1 MPSDVTHSPKTSEA
15 SRRALALIVDGTVS
29 SRADLRTQL
38 GISASTASSLVRRL
52 LDTGVI
58 EEVVDGPS
66 TGGRRP
72 ARLQVIQND
81 AAWLVA
87 ELGGGHLR
95 LGVSTAQSTLLRV
108 RECRLDIADGPA
120 ATFTALRENWEQ
132 LLEDLP
138 ELQILSAAIAL
149 PGPVSAQTNELI
161 APARMPGWHGV
172 RIVDELQE
180 ALNIPVH
187 VENDARAAALGEF
200 IARQESIPDLIY
212 VKAGTGIGA
221 GLISRG
227 QLIHGGSGVAGDI
240 THVPVPG
247 AEGRQCSCGR
257 TGCLETVA
265 SGAAIRRELVDQELE
280 VSSIRDVIDLAV
292 TFQPAATTAVRRS
305 GKQLGTALSSLV
317 NFLNP
322 SAVIIGGALSGVDA
336 YVAAVRSA
344 IYDSSL
350 AMTTQHL
357 LIETTTAGSD
367 AALIGL
373 TRIAR
378 RSAPLPVPHDSATR
392 SASAPPST
400 IHRPAGG
407 TPT

>member
-1 MPSDVTHSPKTSEA
+1 MSIDTPQTPRMSETA
-15 SRRALALIVDGTVS
+15 RRALALIVDGTVR
-29 SRADLRTQL
+29 SRAELRAEL

-52 LDTGVI
+52 LDVGAI

-72 ARLQVIQND
+72 ARLQVVQND

-95 LGVSTAQSTLLRV
+95 LGISTAQESLVQVQETQ
-108 RECRLDIADGPA
+108 LDIADGPA
-120 ATFTALRENWEQ
+120 ATIATLREGWAALVEG
-132 LLEDLP
+132 LP
-138 ELQILSAAIAL
+138 GLQVLSAAIAL
-149 PGPVSAQTNELI
+149 PGPVSALTGELI
-161 APARMPGWHGV
+161 APARMPGWHGTHV
-172 RIVDELQE
+172 MEELQD
-180 ALNIPVH
+180 ALGIPVQ

-200 IARQESIPDLIY
+200 VARHESPSDLIY

-221 GLISRG
+221 GFISRG
-227 QLIHGGSGVAGDI
+227 QLVHGGSGVAGDI

-247 AEGRQCSCGR
+247 GEGRRCSCGR

-265 SGAAIRRELVDQELE
+265 SGAAIRRELVEQGLT
-280 VSSIRDVIDLAV
+280 VSSISDVTDFAM
-292 TFQPAATTAVRRS
+292 TFQPEATTAVRRS

-350 AMTTQHL
+350 AMTTQQL
-357 LIETTTAGSD
+357 LIETTAAGSD

-378 RSAPLPVPHDSATR
+378 RSAPLPVPH
-392 SASAPPST
+392 APT
-400 IHRPAGG
+400 
-407 TPT
+407 T

>member
-1 MPSDVTHSPKTSEA
+1 MSSDAAHSPRTSEA

-29 SRADLRTQL
+29 SRAELRAQL
-38 GISASTASSLVRRL
+38 GISASSASSLVRRL
-52 LDTGVI
+52 LDAGAI
-58 EEVVDGPS
+58 EEVADGPS

-95 LGVSTAQSTLLRV
+95 LGISTAKESLLQV
-108 RECRLDIADGPA
+108 RESRLDIADGPA
-120 ATFTALRENWEQ
+120 ATFAALRDD
-132 LLEDLP
+132 LAALVEDLP
-138 ELQILSAAIAL
+138 ELRILSAAIAL
-149 PGPVSAQTNELI
+149 PGPVSALTGELI
-161 APARMPGWHGV
+161 TPARMPGWHGTH
-172 RIVDELQE
+172 IVDELQE
-180 ALNIPVH
+180 ALGIPVQ

-200 IARQESIPDLIY
+200 IARNESIPDLIY

-221 GLISRG
+221 GLISGG
-227 QLIHGGSGVAGDI
+227 QLVHGGSGVAGDI
-240 THVPVPG
+240 THVPAPG

-265 SGAAIRRELVDQELE
+265 SGAAIRRELIDQGLE
-280 VSSIRDVIDLAV
+280 VSSIGDVADFAM
-292 TFQPAATTAVRRS
+292 TFQPEAATAVRRS

-350 AMTTQHL
+350 AMTTQQL
-357 LIETTTAGSD
+357 LIETTRAGSD

-378 RSAPLPVPHDSATR
+378 RSAPLPMPR
-392 SASAPPST
+392 SST
-400 IHRPAGG
+400 P
-407 TPT
+407 

>member
-1 MPSDVTHSPKTSEA
+1 MPPDTPPSPRTSENA
-15 SRRALALIVDGTVS
+15 RRALALIVDGTVS
-29 SRADLRTQL
+29 SRAELRAHL

-52 LDTGVI
+52 LETGAI
-58 EEVVDGPS
+58 EEIADGPS
-66 TGGRRP
+66 TGGRRA
-72 ARLQVIQND
+72 ARLTVIRND

-95 LGVSTAQSTLLRV
+95 LGISTAQESLLRV
-108 RECRLDIADGPA
+108 SETRVDISDGPA
-120 ATFTALRENWEQ
+120 ATVHALRESLDALVQ
-132 LLEDLP
+132 DLP
-138 ELQILSAAIAL
+138 ELRLLSAAIAL
-149 PGPVSAQTNELI
+149 PGPVSSLTGELI
-161 APARMPGWHGV
+161 APARMPGWHGTDV
-172 RIVDELQE
+172 VGEFEE
-180 ALNIPVH
+180 ALGIPVQ

-200 IARQESIPDLIY
+200 IARDESLRELIY

-227 QLIHGGSGVAGDI
+227 QLVHGGSGVAGDI

-265 SGAAIRRELVDQELE
+265 SGFAIRRELVEQGLDI
-280 VSSIRDVIDLAV
+280 SSIGDVTGLAQ
-292 TFQPAATTAVRRS
+292 TFQPDATTAVRRS

-350 AMTTQHL
+350 AMTTQQL
-357 LIETTTAGSD
+357 LIETSVAGSD

-373 TRIAR
+373 TRLAR
-378 RSAPLPVPHDSATR
+378 QTTPLPLPD
-392 SASAPPST
+392 
-400 IHRPAGG
+400 
-407 TPT
+407 TPTS

>member
-1 MPSDVTHSPKTSEA
+1 MPPETPHSPRTSES

-29 SRADLRTQL
+29 SRAELSSHL
-38 GISASTASSLVRRL
+38 GISASTASNLVRRL
-52 LDTGVI
+52 LDAGTIREVI
-58 EEVVDGPS
+58 DGPS
-66 TGGRRP
+66 TGGRRA
-72 ARLQVIQND
+72 ARLEVVRND

-95 LGVSTAQSTLLRV
+95 LGISTARETLLRV
-108 RECRLDIADGPA
+108 RETRVDISDGPA
-120 ATFTALRENWEQ
+120 ATIAALRES
-132 LLEDLP
+132 LDALVADLP
-138 ELQILSAAIAL
+138 DLRLLSAAIAL
-149 PGPVSAQTNELI
+149 PGPVSSLTGELI
-161 APARMPGWHGV
+161 APARMPGWHGTRV
-172 RIVDELQE
+172 VDEFEESLG
-180 ALNIPVH
+180 LPVQ
-187 VENDARAAALGEF
+187 VENDARAGALGEF
-200 IARQESIPDLIY
+200 IARDESIPDLIY

-227 QLIHGGSGVAGDI
+227 QLVHGGAGVAGDI

-265 SGAAIRRELVDQELE
+265 SGAAIRRELIGQGLDI
-280 VSSIRDVIDLAV
+280 SSIGDVTGLAQ
-292 TFQPAATTAVRRS
+292 TFQPDATTAVRRS

-322 SAVIIGGALSGVDA
+322 SAVVLGGALSGVDA
-336 YVAAVRSA
+336 YIAAVRSA

-350 AMTTQHL
+350 AMTTQQL
-357 LIETTTAGSD
+357 LIETTAAGSD

-378 RSAPLPVPHDSATR
+378 RSTPLPIPD
-392 SASAPPST
+392 APSN
-400 IHRPAGG
+400 
-407 TPT
+407 

>member
-1 MPSDVTHSPKTSEA
+1 MPPDTPHSPRTSES

-29 SRADLRTQL
+29 SRAELRAHL

-52 LDTGVI
+52 LDTGTI
-58 EEVVDGPS
+58 REVVDGPS
-66 TGGRRP
+66 TGGRRA
-72 ARLQVIQND
+72 ARLEVVRND

-95 LGVSTAQSTLLRV
+95 LGISTARETLLRV
-108 RECRLDIADGPA
+108 RETRVDISDGPA
-120 ATFTALRENWEQ
+120 ATIFALRES
-132 LLEDLP
+132 LDALVADLP
-138 ELQILSAAIAL
+138 DLRVLSAAIAL
-149 PGPVSAQTNELI
+149 PGPVSSLTGELI
-161 APARMPGWHGV
+161 APARMPGWHGTRV
-172 RIVDELQE
+172 VDELEE
-180 ALNIPVH
+180 ALGIPVQ
-187 VENDARAAALGEF
+187 VENDARAGALGEF
-200 IARQESIPDLIY
+200 IAREEAIPDLIY

-227 QLIHGGSGVAGDI
+227 QLVHGGAGVAGDI

-265 SGAAIRRELVDQELE
+265 SGAAIRRELIGQGLDI
-280 VSSIRDVIDLAV
+280 SSIGDVTGLAQ
-292 TFQPAATTAVRRS
+292 TFQPDATTAVRRS

-322 SAVIIGGALSGVDA
+322 SAVVLGGALSGVDA

-350 AMTTQHL
+350 AMTTQQL
-357 LIETTTAGSD
+357 LIETTVAGSD

-378 RSAPLPVPHDSATR
+378 RSTPLPIPDALSN
-392 SASAPPST
+392 
-400 IHRPAGG
+400 
-407 TPT
+407 

>member
-1 MPSDVTHSPKTSEA
+1 MPPDTPHSPRTSES

-29 SRADLRTQL
+29 SRAELRAHL

-52 LDTGVI
+52 LDTGTI
-58 EEVVDGPS
+58 REVVDGPS
-66 TGGRRP
+66 TGGRRA
-72 ARLQVIQND
+72 ARLEAVRND

-95 LGVSTAQSTLLRV
+95 LGISTARETLLRV
-108 RECRLDIADGPA
+108 RETRVDISDGPA
-120 ATFTALRENWEQ
+120 ATIFALRES
-132 LLEDLP
+132 LDALVADLP
-138 ELQILSAAIAL
+138 DLRVLSAAIAL
-149 PGPVSAQTNELI
+149 PGPVSSLTGELI
-161 APARMPGWHGV
+161 APARMPGWHGTRV
-172 RIVDELQE
+172 VDELEE
-180 ALNIPVH
+180 ALGIPVQ
-187 VENDARAAALGEF
+187 VENDARAGALGEF
-200 IARQESIPDLIY
+200 IAREEAIPDLIY

-227 QLIHGGSGVAGDI
+227 QLVHGGAGVAGDI

-265 SGAAIRRELVDQELE
+265 SGAAIRRELIGQGLDI
-280 VSSIRDVIDLAV
+280 SSIGDVTGLAQ
-292 TFQPAATTAVRRS
+292 TFQPDATTAVRRS

-322 SAVIIGGALSGVDA
+322 SAVVLGGALSGVDA

-350 AMTTQHL
+350 AMTTQQL
-357 LIETTTAGSD
+357 LIETTVAGSD

-378 RSAPLPVPHDSATR
+378 RSTPLPIPDALSN
-392 SASAPPST
+392 
-400 IHRPAGG
+400 
-407 TPT
+407 